1 MPVPVEALEAFAAK
15 ARAGARGGAFVT
27 PEGLAPAEA
36 TAVLEGLGY
45 WRQGERWM
53 RGRRRASG

>member
-1 MPVPVEALEAFAAK
+1 VEALEAFAAK